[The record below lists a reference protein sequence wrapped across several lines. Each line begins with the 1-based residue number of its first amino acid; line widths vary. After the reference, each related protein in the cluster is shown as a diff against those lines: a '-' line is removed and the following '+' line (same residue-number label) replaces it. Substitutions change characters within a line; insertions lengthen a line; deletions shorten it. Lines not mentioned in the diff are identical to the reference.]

1 MADISAEIAAFRSA
15 VYGEEVRGSM
25 VSLAEKLNDVS
36 EDTESTVN
44 RFESDITSSID
55 AANTAASNANS
66 KASAA
71 NTAASSANTAASS
84 ARSAATDANSAATSA
99 NNAAAA
105 ASATNTAASNAETA
119 RVAAENARVNAESV
133 RESNEQNRQGNEQTR
148 VSSESSRT
156 TAEASRATNEQNRQT
171 AEGKRESA
179 EATRVS
185 NENARVAEFAD
196 MEQAFADMQKQV
208 IPQATTSTMGG
219 VIVGDGLDVDEAR
232 LSLALTKGM
241 SGVSIATETAEALA
255 ALTVYGESIQD
266 GTPTPD
272 TPVEVQV
279 VEGRNLLDDSS
290 SNWGVSGINGDTGA
304 ITSSSNRLTSELI
317 AVKPNTTYTVS
328 TNDDYD
334 VINPY
339 QYKADG
345 VTYIKGSFFNWG
357 KVRTI
362 TTNAETA
369 YVRIML
375 RKSDNSNVAVID
387 AKAAKVQLE
396 FGSTATPYTPYGSI
410 GIVTGDTATPI
421 DLQGNMLAS
430 LPDGT
435 HDRLLV
441 DSAGHVVIEQNTKKI
456 TLNGSENIVIANN
469 DAIAFSTAQNDWLVN
484 LKHTLVSANNQM
496 LSNRFV
502 QNQAGL
508 ATFPA
513 GAIKISDTLYIK
525 IEGVTTV
532 DAAKTW
538 LQDNQPYFIAPLA
551 TPEHIDLGYIDMP
564 TIESGDAISVS
575 ASIVP
580 VIDATWWERGAGA
593 VADAIKAIMAALEA
607 RTGEL
612 AEAIA
617 DITNG

>member
-1 MADISAEIAAFRSA
+1 MADISAEITAFRNA

-25 VSLAEKLNDVS
+25 ISLAEKLNDVS

-44 RFESDITSSID
+44 RFESDITSSIN
-55 AANTAASNANS
+55 AANAAASNANS

-71 NTAASSANTAASS
+71 NSAASSANAAASS
-84 ARSAATDANSAATSA
+84 ARSATADANNSATSA

-133 RESNEQNRQGNEQTR
+133 RESNEQTRQGNEQTR

-156 TAEASRATNEQNRQT
+156 SAEASRTTNEQNRQT
-171 AEGKRESA
+171 AEGNRASA
-179 EATRVS
+179 EATRVG
-185 NENARVAEFAD
+185 NENARVAEFANMQD
-196 MEQAFADMQKQV
+196 AFADMQRQI
-208 IPQATTSTMGG
+208 IPRATTSTMGG

-241 SGVSIATETAEALA
+241 SGVSIATESAEALA
-255 ALTVYGESIQD
+255 ELTVYGESVQD

-272 TPVEVQV
+272 APVHVQV
-279 VEGRNLLDDSS
+279 VDGRNLVDDSS
-290 SNWGVSGINGDTGA
+290 SNWGVRGINGDTGA
-304 ITSSSNRLTSELI
+304 ITNSSNRLTSELI

-345 VTYIKGSFFNWG
+345 VTYIKGSFNWG

-375 RKSDNSNVAVID
+375 RKSDNSNVAVSD
-387 AKAAKVQLE
+387 AKDAKVQLE
-396 FGSTATPYTPYGSI
+396 FGSTATPYVPYGSI
-410 GIVTGDTATPI
+410 GIITGDTVTPI
-421 DLQGNMLAS
+421 DLQGNVLAS

-441 DSAGHVVIEQNTKKI
+441 DSAGHKTIDNAV
-456 TLNGSENIVIANN
+456 GHIASYNN
-469 DAIAFSTAQNDWLVN
+469 ETVGDIW
-484 LKHTLVSANNQM
+484 
-496 LSNRFV
+496 LSNTG
-502 QNQAGL
+502 QL
-508 ATFPA
+508 TT
-513 GAIKISDTLYIK
+513 GADVYYK
-525 IEGVTTV
+525 
-532 DAAKTW
+532 
-538 LQDNQPYFIAPLA
+538 LA
-551 TPEHIDLGYIDMP
+551 TPQTIDLGYIDMP